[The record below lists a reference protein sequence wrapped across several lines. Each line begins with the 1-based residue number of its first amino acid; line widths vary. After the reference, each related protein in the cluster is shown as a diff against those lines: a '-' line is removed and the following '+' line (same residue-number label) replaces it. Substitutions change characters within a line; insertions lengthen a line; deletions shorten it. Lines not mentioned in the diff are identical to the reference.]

1 MVGPYL
7 FSPGDSHAKSLLV
20 LLHPCLEGITEV
32 DTDPKEGFVSFK
44 VTPLPLMTE
53 FSVFMP
59 FHGIAP
65 GNSWLEGVSLM
76 DYKIMS
82 KIKMRKMKTK

>member
-1 MVGPYL
+1 MGPIF
-7 FSPGDSHAKSLLV
+7 FSPGDSHTKGSLV
-20 LLHPCLEGITEV
+20 LLHLALEGITEA

-59 FHGIAP
+59 LQGIVP
-65 GNSWLEGVSLM
+65 ENSLLRGVSLK
-76 DYKIMS
+76 DYKIMW
-82 KIKMRKMKTK
+82 KIKMRKKTTK